1 MAAKETAAAVQE
13 KQKIRIIIPRS
24 EDDSLGSNVD
34 QYEHVTVN
42 GVTTLIKR
50 GEYVEVSPE
59 VFTQLKNKFPF
70 I

>member
-1 MAAKETAAAVQE
+1 MAVKETAAVQE

>member
-1 MAAKETAAAVQE
+1 MAAKETAAVQE